1 MVAFAALLSLL
12 VAGDAATT
20 AYALSLGGVEANPLG
35 PTLGLAVKVVL
46 TICTFLLVGIQVPR
60 WRALT
65 ALPGVLALSLPV
77 VWNVTLLASSAIR

>member
-1 MVAFAALLSLL
+1 VKGLAALLVLL

-20 AYALSLGGVEANPLG
+20 ACALSLGGVEANPLG
-35 PTLGLAVKVVL
+35 PVGGMAVKVVL
-46 TICTFLLVGIQVPR
+46 TLGTFLLVRIQVPR

-77 VWNVTLLASSAIR
+77 VWNVTLLASSAVF